1 MTIEKLP
8 EIIYP
13 LTEVNKVNEIVDT
26 LNDNLGMYYSEYN
39 PELTPVNGT
48 ASWVVTHNLN
58 TKNISCCLF
67 DEDDIIVSKIS
78 ITSDNSITVYIN
90 ATSTISE
97 DTYKIIVVANGE
109 TSATAGGLEIDST
122 LSTTSTNPVQNKVIT
137 NALNTK
143 FDKANIDST
152 LSATSTNPV
161 QNKVLFPTFSNFKYS
176 GGTVIITVR
185 QDGTGNFTN
194 LYDALYSLNNK
205 YFDAHVYITLGA
217 GTYQMPRFI
226 DISGMNR
233 NCPFIK
239 IDGTSADNVT
249 LVGSD
254 NFPEFFMFQIDW
266 GQMVWFSNLTF
277 RQGNSANLRGG
288 IQALTGSKVYIENC
302 TFDGFADTQT
312 LCQGTARMQFRG
324 TCNFKN
330 FTTTAIRCEAG
341 YVTSTYSTTLNFVNS
356 TSVNTGTA
364 FEVSYGGQIH
374 VGENN
379 AISLTRVRNRA
390 NISIGTTVNTGWVTG
405 AQ

>member
-39 PELTPVNGT
+39 PELIPVDGT
-48 ASWVVTHNLN
+48 ASWIVTHNLS

-67 DEDDIIVSKIS
+67 DGDDIIVSKIS
-78 ITSDNSITVYIN
+78 ITSDNSVTVYIN
-90 ATSTISE
+90 ATSTILE

-109 TSATAGGLEIDST
+109 TSATSGGLEIDST
-122 LSTTSTNPVQNKVIT
+122 LSATSTNPVQNKVIT

-161 QNKVLFPTFSNFKYS
+161 QNKVLFPTFSNFRYS

-205 YFDAHVYITLGA
+205 YFDAHVYIALGA

-239 IDGTSADNVT
+239 IEGTSADNVT

-254 NFPEFFMFQIDW
+254 NFPEVFMFQIDW

-277 RQGNSANLRGG
+277 RQGNSANLQGG
-288 IQALTGSKVYIENC
+288 IITLTGSKVYIENC
-302 TFDGFADTQT
+302 TFDGFAGTQT
-312 LCQGTARMQFRG
+312 LCQGTSRIQFKG
-324 TCNFKN
+324 TCNFRN
-330 FTTTAIRCEAG
+330 FSGNAIVSEAG
-341 YVTSTYSTTLNFVNS
+341 YVNSEYGATLNFINN
-356 TSVNTGTA
+356 TSVSTGTA
-364 FEVSYGGQIH
+364 FCVTYGGQIH
-374 VGENN
+374 VGDSNTVN
-379 AISLTRVRNRA
+379 LTKVKNRS

-405 AQ
+405 A

>member
-1 MTIEKLP
+1 MAITKLS

-13 LTEVNKVNEIVDT
+13 ITEVNKVNEIVDT

-39 PELTPVNGT
+39 PELTPVDGT

-176 GGTVIITVR
+176 GGAVIITVS

-194 LYDALYSLNNK
+194 IYDAILSIHDK
-205 YFDAHVYITLGA
+205 YCDGYVHIAVKA
-217 GTYQMPRFI
+217 GTYEIPQRI
-226 DISGMNR
+226 EINGSVR

-239 IDGTSADNVT
+239 IEKDGDGEVI
-249 LVGSD
+249 LVCSN
-254 NFPEFFMFQIDW
+254 NFSRNNMFIIEEKH
-266 GQMVWFSNLTF
+266 MVWFANLTF
-277 RQGNSANLRGG
+277 RQGSSSTLEAIRVR
-288 IQALTGSKVYIENC
+288 TGSNVFIENC
-302 TFDGFADTQT
+302 TFDGFTMDHVY
-312 LCQGTARMQFRG
+312 CQGTGMVQFRG

-330 FTTTAIRCEAG
+330 FTNQAIMCEAG
-341 YVTSTYSTTLNFVNS
+341 SIDSASGSALNFINS
-356 TSVNTGTA
+356 TSVSTGTA
-364 FEVSYGGQIH
+364 FYAYCGGQIH
-374 VGENN
+374 LGDNN
-379 AISLTRVRNRA
+379 TISLTKVKYRA
-390 NISIGTTVNTGWVTG
+390 NISIGTPVNTGWITG
-405 AQ
+405 A

>member
-1 MTIEKLP
+1 MAITKLS

-13 LTEVNKVNEIVDT
+13 ITEVNKVNEIVDT

-39 PELTPVNGT
+39 PELTPVDGT
-48 ASWVVTHNLN
+48 ASWVVTHNLG

-67 DEDDIIVSKIS
+67 DEDDIVVSKIS

-122 LSTTSTNPVQNKVIT
+122 LSSTSTNPVQNKVIT
-137 NALNTK
+137 NALSTK

-176 GGTVIITVR
+176 GGAVIITVS

-194 LYDALYSLNNK
+194 IYDAILSVHNK
-205 YFDAHVYITLGA
+205 YCDSCVHLAVKA
-217 GTYQMPRFI
+217 GTYEIPQTIGVNGRA
-226 DISGMNR
+226 R

-239 IDGTSADNVT
+239 IDKSGDGEVI

-254 NFPEFFMFQIDW
+254 NFSGNRMFNIEEK
-266 GQMVWFSNLTF
+266 QMLWFSNLTF
-277 RQGNSANLRGG
+277 RQGNSPIIEAIRSR
-288 IQALTGSKVYIENC
+288 TGSSVFIENC
-302 TFDGFADTQT
+302 TFDGFTMDHVY
-312 LCQGTARMQFRG
+312 CQGTGMVQFRG

-330 FTTTAIRCEAG
+330 FTNQAIMCEAG
-341 YVTSTYSTTLNFVNS
+341 SIDSAGGSVLNFVNN
-356 TSVNTGTA
+356 TSVSTGTA
-364 FEVSYGGQIH
+364 FCVTHGGQIH
-374 VGENN
+374 VGDSNTVN
-379 AISLTRVRNRA
+379 LTKVKYRA
-390 NISIGTTVNTGWVTG
+390 NISIGTPVNTGWITG
-405 AQ
+405 A